1 MQEIISQTAKPQKVL
16 FGVGTNLLF
25 DAVSRVNVSL
35 DIPVGKHWDIT
46 ADYVF
51 PWWRLTAELGVG
63 PVFSQYRIYNAE
75 APDRLVVQEDT
86 RNVFLRPTQA
96 KFSLTYLLHTPVRT
110 R

>member
-1 MQEIISQTAKPQKVL
+1 MRGWFASASVGAGYYDFALWNPTGVQGEEIKL
-16 FGVGTNLLF
+16 
-25 DAVSRVNVSL
+25 SL
-35 DIPVGKHWDIT
+35 GGGYTW
-46 ADYVF
+46 ALS

-96 KFSLTYLLHTPVRT
+96 KLSLTYLLHTPVRA